1 MAILQ
6 NPQYSPASGY
16 RPVEWISQTVQS
28 ITPPGGEIKI
38 ATAIVTLDGVQV
50 ATIKKRP
57 YIRLGA
63 GPVFTY
69 GFKWDVQAI
78 FQRLKAPKAQ
88 QKTTAF
94 GTIATQYNA
103 EATDCKGELELE
115 IEYFYKDATTG
126 LLVSQGFTDLTTDWP
141 AFIATRQHEEDM
153 SLDAYVPDTGSLTA
167 SKWLTTA
174 PLNQTICLEDS
185 LFLNTIHGDANYLRV
200 QTFDSSG
207 LVIDTGYLL
216 FPASGFNSQ
225 VALGVGPN
233 EIRNTTFTSG
243 SVNIDAS
250 NVASYRLTV
259 GQGFAPFVAL
269 SETYVFTLI
278 DCCLDDFERLHFLNR
293 LGGTD
298 AYTFKSLNVR
308 SQTTTSEQAQKPLAW
323 NSDTATPHSI
333 NDRGSFKL
341 DSRAV
346 INRQLETTP
355 LEPDFADWLAE
366 LLSSPEV
373 YLETASGLVPVVIED
388 TEQEIETNTDTELA
402 LFSFSI
408 VAKDANERIIQRN

>member
-1 MAILQ
+1 MAIVQ
-6 NPQYSPASGY
+6 NPQFDPASGY
-16 RPVEWISQTVQS
+16 RPVEWISQT
-28 ITPPGGEIKI
+28 IENIANGEIKI
-38 ATAIVTLDGVQV
+38 ATAIVTLDGTQV

-57 YIRLGA
+57 YIRLGF

-88 QKTTAF
+88 SKTLAF
-94 GTIATQYNA
+94 GAIGAQYNA
-103 EATDCKGELELE
+103 DASDCYGELELE
-115 IEYFYKDATTG
+115 LEYFYEDASTG
-126 LLVSQGFTDLTTDWP
+126 LLVSQGFTEFTTDWP
-141 AFIATRQHEEDM
+141 VFIATRQHEQNM
-153 SLDAYVPDTGSLTA
+153 NLLSYVPDAGSLLP
-167 SKWLTTA
+167 SKWLTNA

-185 LFLNTIHGDANYLRV
+185 LFLNTIHGDANFLRV
-200 QTFDSSG
+200 QTFDSVG
-207 LVIDTGYLL
+207 AVIDTGYLA
-216 FPASGFNSQ
+216 FPASGFDSQ

-243 SVNIDAS
+243 SVNIDNTS
-250 NVASYRLTV
+250 VASYQVTV
-259 GQGFAPFVAL
+259 GQGNAPFIAL
-269 SETYVFTLI
+269 SETYTFTLQ

-298 AYTFKSLNVR
+298 AFTFKSLNVR
-308 SQTTTSEQAQKPLAW
+308 SQTTTSEVAQKPLDW
-323 NSDTATPHSI
+323 NSDTSQPHRL
-333 NDRGSFKL
+333 NDRGAFKL

-346 INRQLETTP
+346 ISRQLETPP
-355 LEPDFADWLAE
+355 LEPNFADWLAE

-373 YLETASGLVPVVIED
+373 YWERSNGLVPVVIED